1 MIYLI
6 AYRLVGGEQGL
17 AINGNAFHGSENL
30 EELKTLLPD
39 YNRYHAADRTWS
51 TSATIYWMQYR
62 PCIIAVNSLD
72 EIAEVLVDR
81 KIIQAS
87 SIAGRAIYTLLKP
100 DYKMNIAY
108 DPKLIDEGVDTAKPF
123 YEK

>member
-17 AINGNAFHGSENL
+17 AINGNSFHGSENL

-39 YNRYHAADRTWS
+39 YNRYHVVDNTWS
-51 TSATIYWMQYR
+51 TSAIIYWMQYK
-62 PCIIAVNSLD
+62 PCIIVVNSLD
-72 EIAEVLVDR
+72 EIAEALVDR
-81 KIIQAS
+81 KILQSS

-108 DPKLIDEGVDTAKPF
+108 DPKLIDRGLNTAKPF

>member
-6 AYRLVGGEQGL
+6 AYRLSGGEQGL

-39 YNRYHAADRTWS
+39 YNRYHVVDSTWS
-51 TSATIYWMQYR
+51 ASATIYWMQYR
-62 PCIIAVNSLD
+62 PCIIAVDSLD

-81 KIIQAS
+81 KIRESS

-100 DYKMNIAY
+100 EYKMKIAF
-108 DPKLIDEGVDTAKPF
+108 DPKLIDDGIDNATPF

>member
-39 YNRYHAADRTWS
+39 YNRYHVVDNTWS
-51 TSATIYWMQYR
+51 ASATIYWMQYR

-81 KIIQAS
+81 KIQQSS

-100 DYKMNIAY
+100 DYKMNIVY
-108 DPKLIDEGVDTAKPF
+108 DSRLIDERVNTAKPF